1 MPLHHFNP
9 KLSDEA
15 REAISA
21 AFDSVTTFHTELAS
35 SSEKVVTKMA
45 HAARVLGWPEP
56 VVNGVTAQVAGMTKM
71 HIEMMTHLM
80 EAWQE
85 QINSPNPMAHIPLVM
100 LSKLQS
106 WPGPLP
112 AGTWPDAA
120 TFAKMAENP
129 AEFWVTFGQQWQKNW
144 AQMMTAWSAKGPTRT

>member
-1 MPLHHFNP
+1 MPLRHFNP
-9 KLSDEA
+9 RLKDEA
-15 REAISA
+15 RQAVSA
-21 AFDSVTTFHTELAS
+21 AFDSITTFHTELAS
-35 SSEKVVTKMA
+35 SSEEVVAKMA
-45 HAARVLGWPEP
+45 HAARTLGWPEP
-56 VVNGVTAQVAGMTKM
+56 VVNGVTAQIAGMTKM

-85 QINSPNPMAHIPLVM
+85 QINSPDPMAHTPMAM

-106 WPGPLP
+106 WPGLLP

-129 AEFWVTFGQQWQKNW
+129 AEFWIRVGHQYQKNW
-144 AQMMTAWSAKGPTRT
+144 AQMMANLTARGPTQT